1 MKNQQY
7 HIPPRILSTFCFHSL
22 KDRRSKNPEASNP
35 RKKEVGGEKALLSG
49 CRRVGSGGK
58 GSHSLTFKT
67 VREKRIE
74 RQKQKPSER

>member
-35 RKKEVGGEKALLSG
+35 RKKEVGGKKH
-49 CRRVGSGGK
+49 CCQVVGEWDQ
-58 GSHSLTFKT
+58 
-67 VREKRIE
+67 VERE
-74 RQKQKPSER
+74 SFFDF